1 VPNRRGSG
9 RVETL
14 TRGASESAGSGE
26 AQTKST
32 ARVRARHGCLIGG
45 ARGRAGGHGPKSVD
59 PNRWIGDERLQWGV
73 RGFTTR

>member
-14 TRGASESAGSGE
+14 TRGANGSAGSGE
-26 AQTKST
+26 AQTRPT
-32 ARVRARHGCLIGG
+32 ARHGRLICG
-45 ARGRAGGHGPKSVD
+45 ARGRAGRRRPKSVD

-73 RGFTTR
+73 QGFAAR